1 MEMHFFLRGVLQ
13 RVFLRQVEGG
23 VLGLERSV
31 LQNLSKVSTL
41 SGKPAVKVPVYTTLA
56 PVQSSRP
63 LEGYPLSGSPR
74 GCPQVIALSTPDP
87 SPAEPPSRDCV
98 FLCSCLYRCRG
109 ILFSHRGCPHAAHLA

>member
-41 SGKPAVKVPVYTTLA
+41 SGKPAVKVCLHNT
-56 PVQSSRP
+56 RP
-63 LEGYPLSGSPR
+63 
-74 GCPQVIALSTPDP
+74 CAVI
-87 SPAEPPSRDCV
+87 
-98 FLCSCLYRCRG
+98 
-109 ILFSHRGCPHAAHLA
+109 